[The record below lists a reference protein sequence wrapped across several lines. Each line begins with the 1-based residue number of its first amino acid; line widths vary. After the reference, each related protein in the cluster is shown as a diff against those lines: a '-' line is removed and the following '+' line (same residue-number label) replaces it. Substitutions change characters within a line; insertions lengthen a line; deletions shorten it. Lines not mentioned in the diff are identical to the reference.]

1 MCLLSY
7 LKMKS
12 YTKREKK
19 KYPYNRFKQ
28 GIFAKIRARER
39 RIKEKLDQYAI
50 IDENG
55 KVIEKYRIRQTA
67 ENEIKRFRKDYF
79 EELKIVE
86 LDEYGKPV
94 VTNKR

>member
-1 MCLLSY
+1 
-7 LKMKS
+7 MK
-12 YTKREKK
+12 THAKKEMK
-19 KYPYNRFKQ
+19 KYPYKKVRPLKEHS
-28 GIFAKIRARER
+28 IFAKIRARER